1 MNDRSNRLRG
11 MTINERLFHLGLM
24 DQWDK
29 AVRARDRNAM
39 MRLMEQC
46 EVETPQWTVDGV
58 LGNPEKY
65 GY

>member
-1 MNDRSNRLRG
+1 MNDRANSLAG
-11 MTINERLFHLGLM
+11 MTINERLFHLGLV

-46 EVETPQWTVDGV
+46 EVETPQWTVDTV